1 MNPTMY
7 TIGIDLG
14 GTLVKIGL
22 IQAGTIADVRVL
34 PAHSQKGL
42 QPNLPQIKEAV
53 NQVLAENR
61 VDTSQLAGICMAF
74 PGLVDVTGGKVLA
87 TNEKYDDA
95 TGVNL
100 NLWCKMN
107 WDVPFLIDNDAR
119 LAAVGEWKYGAG
131 RGLQNL
137 VMMTIGTGIG
147 TGVVIDGHVLYGE
160 HFQAGSLGGHFV
172 VDYRGRTC
180 TCGNVGCVEAMAS
193 SFFLPSIIREHPLL
207 SAAFKAKA
215 GTSDFREI
223 FRLAHAGDVDAIL
236 LRNECMDVWSAAIV
250 TYIHAY
256 DPEIVVLGGGIMKSK
271 EVILPYIRERVARL
285 AWCPTATV
293 RIVASE
299 LGDNAAVLASE
310 YGLMNKKRKNENVS
324 VKKFEL
330 R

>member
-1 MNPTMY
+1 MY

-22 IQAGTIADVRVL
+22 IRSGKLIDLCIL
-34 PAHSQKGL
+34 PAQAEKGL
-42 QPNLPQIKEAV
+42 LPNLPRLKETV
-53 NQVLAENR
+53 NRLLVQNQVDRLCLSG
-61 VDTSQLAGICMAF
+61 VCMAF
-74 PGLVDVTGGKVLA
+74 PGLVDADCGQVLA

-95 TGVNL
+95 AEVNL

-107 WDVPFLIDNDAR
+107 WDVPFLVDNDAR

-131 RGLQNL
+131 RGLRNL

-147 TGVVIDGHVLYGE
+147 TGVVIDGRVLYGE

-207 SAAFKAKA
+207 SAAFKEKA
-215 GTSDFREI
+215 ENCDFREI
-223 FRLAHAGDVDAIL
+223 FSLAQAGDVDAIL
-236 LRNECMDVWSAAIV
+236 LRNQCMDVWSAAIV

-256 DPEIVVLGGGIMKSK
+256 DPEVVVVGGGIMKSK
-271 EVILPYIRERVARL
+271 EVILPYLSERVGKL
-285 AWCPTATV
+285 AWCPTAPV

-299 LGDNAAVLASE
+299 LGDNAALLASE
-310 YGLMNKKRKNENVS
+310 YSLSNKKRKNEHVP

>member
-1 MNPTMY
+1 MY

-22 IQAGTIADVRVL
+22 IHAGKIVDIRIL
-34 PAHSQKGL
+34 PADSQKGL
-42 QPNLPQIKEAV
+42 QPNLPRIKEAV
-53 NQVLAENR
+53 NHLLVQNE
-61 VDTSQLAGICMAF
+61 VDTAALSGICLAF
-74 PGLVDVTGGKVLA
+74 PGLVDVTDGKVLA

-95 TGVNL
+95 ADVNL

-107 WDVPFLIDNDAR
+107 WGVPFLIDNDAR

-147 TGVVIDGHVLYGE
+147 TGVVIDGRVLYGE

-193 SFFLPSIIREHPLL
+193 SFFLPAIVCEHPLL
-207 SAAFKAKA
+207 SAAFKGRA
-215 GTSDFREI
+215 GALDFRDI
-223 FRLAHAGDVDAIL
+223 FRMAEAGDVDAIL

-256 DPEIVVLGGGIMKSK
+256 DPEVVVLGGGIMKSK
-271 EVILPYIRERVARL
+271 EVILPYLRDRVGRL
-285 AWCPTATV
+285 AWCPTARV

-310 YGLMNKKRKNENVS
+310 YSLLTKKRKNENVP